1 MGSEVV
7 IITKNEIVSG
17 DVKLSRFELLP
28 DRGFGSFIMN
38 AKFKEKPVI
47 NELERILQ
55 HNVDF
60 LLEPEYY
67 DPNIHGYEAVMG
79 STISNA
85 APVRGFV
92 KIDAFI
98 ENLEKLQDWIYT
110 DHKIRPGAQYPL
122 LKEGEMMQEK
132 FKNLDEAKSKLLET
146 LKEYLIYFRENPQ
159 AEKFHPRFGLINKE
173 MSELFQRKHFT
184 HHFEQFGLV
193 TR

>member
-1 MGSEVV
+1 MGSDVV

-98 ENLEKLQDWIYT
+98 ENLEKLQVRMAELENYGDKMNYDKDWWLNYFDNDFTLDISSI
-110 DHKIRPGAQYPL
+110 KAILENAQIL
-122 LKEGEMMQEK
+122 GDTE
-132 FKNLDEAKSKLLET
+132 
-146 LKEYLIYFRENPQ
+146 
-159 AEKFHPRFGLINKE
+159 
-173 MSELFQRKHFT
+173 FT
-184 HHFEQFGLV
+184 FDFS
-193 TR
+193 